1 MTEKRQKPTS
11 TIKKPSPKARTAKTA
26 SRNVEATSQEAG
38 PVDEGASA
46 VDEGRAQL
54 QAFVEA
60 NEAIMASM
68 ATLGSEMA
76 AFGTRRLNE
85 NIERNHSLLG
95 CRDPEEMLRIQ
106 SQFIEA
112 ATRQYIDQVN
122 TVIGI
127 VNEMA
132 NAVWSPLG
140 TAREGTTKEESEQ
153 DR

>member
-11 TIKKPSPKARTAKTA
+11 TTKKPSPKARTAKTA
-26 SRNVEATSQEAG
+26 NRTVEVTAQEAG
-38 PVDEGASA
+38 PAAEDASA

-68 ATLGSEMA
+68 ATLSSEMA

-140 TAREGTTKEESEQ
+140 TTWEGTTKEDGEQ